1 MDHSESGR
9 AHLTDEQR
17 AQRCDWAREM
27 WGSDADSKEWSE
39 VLECIDSLID
49 QGCLDDE
56 EVVVDVFRGPEAH
69 PQALDLLFEEYLK
82 RKLIGDF
89 T

>member
-17 AQRCDWAREM
+17 AERCAWAKKM
-27 WGSDADSKEWSE
+27 WGKSARDKGWLE
-39 VLECIDSLID
+39 VLECIHSLLD
-49 QGCLDDE
+49 QGCFDAEL
-56 EVVVDVFRGPEAH
+56 VVDMFNNPELH
-69 PQALDLLFEEYLK
+69 PEVLDPLFEEYLN